1 MKRGLK
7 RWLPKPWTLFIRCF
21 WQALQKGKI
30 LIFWNCMACVH
41 FHRKLWSLGNTN
53 IIPFPGFSFFSL
65 LVFNTSLQCRTSK
78 PVSVPRLGCLGP
90 TELQLP
96 HNQLSSRCLWSGIS
110 SRKAAMEE
118 ITLPVVMTV
127 RSAKVLIMSLLSVCR
142 SAGIL
147 YGEMQPDEKPP
158 LGRRMSPF
166 GIWWDQLGQVQAPY
180 GKCGRKLSLTHG
192 VVELLLWYNA

>member
-1 MKRGLK
+1 MWREVWRGDFPNPELY
-7 RWLPKPWTLFIRCF
+7 LLGVSDKPYKK
-21 WQALQKGKI
+21 ANV

-96 HNQLSSRCLWSGIS
+96 HNQLSSRCLWSEIS
-110 SRKAAMEE
+110 SRKEAMEE

-127 RSAKVLIMSLLSVCR
+127 RSDKVLIMFHSSVCADQLEFFMGR
-142 SAGIL
+142 CSQTRNLHLAEGWV
-147 YGEMQPDEKPP
+147 P
-158 LGRRMSPF
+158 LGFGEISLDKSRPLMANVGESSP
-166 GIWWDQLGQVQAPY
+166 
-180 GKCGRKLSLTHG
+180 
-192 VVELLLWYNA
+192 